1 MLGNAGTLTIH
12 TKEQDYNY
20 DIVFNNN
27 NLILVEILKTTIEMY
42 QNKSIKGYTLKVDFE
57 KE

>member
-27 NLILVEILKTTIEMY
+27 NLILVEILKTTIKMY
-42 QNKSIKGYTLKVDFE
+42 QNKDIKGYTLKVE
-57 KE
+57 IKK

>member
-12 TKEQDYNY
+12 TQEKDYNY

-42 QNKSIKGYTLKVDFE
+42 QNKDIKGYTLKVDFE
-57 KE
+57 K